1 MSKYEMLRKIEQKRS
16 ELIRVASRNGLN
28 SSLAIQYSQE
38 LDALLNQYDQQDLK
52 KDRTLNAFQSISSS

>member
-1 MSKYEMLRKIEQKRS
+1 MLRKIEQKRS